1 MSYEMVVNHSGEE
14 KKHGLIKREN
24 GWWECT
30 VSFPGVLSALGL
42 VTFEVLN
49 CLRHMVE
56 GKKCVFAHGPHALSC
71 YFSLF
76 LPPLFSHQ
84 GRVCRVSSAPSPTQP
99 ETHSSFP
106 LFSLLLSPIVS
117 SAPEHAWII
126 NLP

>member
-1 MSYEMVVNHSGEE
+1 M
-14 KKHGLIKREN
+14 
-24 GWWECT
+24 GWWEGT
-30 VSFPGVLSALGL
+30 VSFPGVLSELCL

-49 CLRHMVE
+49 CLRHI
-56 GKKCVFAHGPHALSC
+56 ALKVKSLPLHTGLVRSGTI
-71 YFSLF
+71 SLF

-84 GRVCRVSSAPSPTQP
+84 GRVCRVSSAPSPAQP